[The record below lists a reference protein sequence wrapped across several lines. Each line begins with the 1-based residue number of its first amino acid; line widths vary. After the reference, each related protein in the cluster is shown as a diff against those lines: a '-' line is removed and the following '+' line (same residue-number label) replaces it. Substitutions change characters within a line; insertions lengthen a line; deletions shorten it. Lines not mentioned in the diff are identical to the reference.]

1 MTARAVWDEP
11 PVASGAAT
19 LGDAVR
25 SQPTGGP
32 LVRAARA
39 PFRVLLWAGL
49 RAGLRLRVEG
59 RRREG
64 PAIVVSNHPHVIDGL
79 VVLFADPT
87 MRPVA
92 RWHRIALL
100 RAGMWVADCLVT
112 TTGTPVH
119 PHRGA
124 FAPALAHVRSGGRV
138 WIAPEGGW
146 QPARRLR
153 APRTGAVRLSHA
165 TGAPIQVLGVIHEHH
180 PGPPLA
186 TWRPWHRPRILLRW
200 GPILSTTGRL
210 DADIDAMM
218 RAIADVAG
226 CEWRRPPDD
235 DRVR

>member
-1 MTARAVWDEP
+1 MTARGVCNAT
-11 PVASGAAT
+11 PVPSRVAT

-25 SQPTGGP
+25 AQPTGGP
-32 LVRAARA
+32 LMRAARA
-39 PFRVLLWAGL
+39 PFRLLLWAGL

-59 RRREG
+59 RRHPG

-79 VVLFADPT
+79 VVLFADPG

-92 RWHRIALL
+92 RWHRIPLA
-100 RAGMWVADCLVT
+100 RAGMWIADCLVT
-112 TTGTPVH
+112 TTGTPVR

-146 QPARRLR
+146 QPARTLR
-153 APRTGAVRLSHA
+153 RPRTGAVRLSHA
-165 TGAPIQVLGVIHEHH
+165 SGAPIQVLGVIHERH
-180 PGPPLA
+180 PGPTLA

-200 GPILSTTGRL
+200 GPVLAPTGRL

-218 RAIADVAG
+218 RAIADVAR
-226 CEWRRPPDD
+226 CEWHSPPSGDPS
-235 DRVR
+235 R